1 MNIEIAPKEYW
12 KKLNYDDGMFYCKL
26 LTIDGKNEWRMIRE
40 EEFNEHNMPKEYWND
55 DFWFFESGIFTDF
68 DDFGL
73 YNYKAELMI
82 VPVREI

>member
-1 MNIEIAPKEYW
+1 
-12 KKLNYDDGMFYCKL
+12 
-26 LTIDGKNEWRMIRE
+26 MIRE
-40 EEFNEHNMPKEYWND
+40 EEFIENDMPKEYWND

-82 VPVREI
+82 VAVREI

>member
-12 KKLNYDDGMFYCKL
+12 KKLNYDDGMFYCQL
-26 LTIDGKNEWRMIRE
+26 LNIDGKNDWRMIRE
-40 EEFNEHNMPKEYWND
+40 EEFSEQDETKDLWND
-55 DFWFFESGIFTDF
+55 DYWFFEAGVFTDF